1 MSYSL
6 SPYETKM
13 KDSQKTK
20 KQLIE
25 ELQETRRRLAAL
37 AASEAE
43 AKQSEAE
50 LRDSEEKFQ
59 KAFRSSPN
67 MIIIIGIEDGKYI
80 EVNDSFV
87 NITGYSRKELI
98 GHTVEEY
105 NMLAKP
111 EEQEEMVRLM
121 TEKGKLR
128 NEQYS
133 FRTKSGEIIPCLCS
147 VDVCNIGDKPCLV
160 AVASDITE
168 LKRTE
173 EALRESEEKYRT
185 LVDNSIIGI
194 MNVNITGKITYVN
207 KTILEATGYSRNE
220 LVGKNGF
227 RLGLIPGDT
236 LTVLRKRM
244 KEKLGGQPPGRLEMQ
259 FKRKD
264 GKWIWLQIRG
274 SLLRTHNIPVGFQ
287 LIGEDITEHKQAE
300 EALRESEEK
309 LSAAFRS
316 SPQAIAITTVKEG
329 RFIEA
334 NESHSRVTGYTRQEL
349 IGRTSDELNIW
360 VNPEDRKR
368 VLRILKEKGRIYNEE
383 LEFYTKSGEIQDSL
397 FSAELINIGGE
408 ECIISSTLDITERKL
423 MEEAL
428 RESEGKFSAAFYTSP
443 EMMAISSISD
453 GVFLEA
459 NDSFT
464 RVTGYTRDEIIGC
477 SAIDVNLWVK
487 PDDRDKMVKQLKEKG
502 RVSNEEYLLRTKRGN
517 VRNMLFSAELVN
529 LGEEPCVLSV
539 SIDITDFRKMEEQ
552 AREAE
557 NLRKLDKLRT
567 ELLANISHE
576 LRTPLASIKGFAT
589 MLLDYE
595 DRLKRRERR
604 EYLEIIDNNTD
615 RMVEL
620 IEQLLEMSRL
630 EAGMLSIKKKP
641 ASIIKLCREVIAEVR
656 VRASSHRFT
665 LDIPAKLPRI
675 NVDARRIRQILD
687 NIIDNSVKY
696 SDAGTEINLSVRRE
710 GNELLFT
717 ITDHGVG
724 IPPNDLPRVFTR
736 MFRSPQKHR
745 VSGIGL
751 GLSICKGL
759 TEAHNGRIWIESE
772 EGIGTKCFFTLPL
785 DTAKVEHS

>member
-1 MSYSL
+1 MSYVL
-6 SPYETKM
+6 FPYETKM

-25 ELQETRRRLAAL
+25 ELQETRRRLAAP
-37 AASEAE
+37 AGS
-43 AKQSEAE
+43 
-50 LRDSEEKFQ
+50 
-59 KAFRSSPN
+59 
-67 MIIIIGIEDGKYI
+67 G
-80 EVNDSFV
+80 
-87 NITGYSRKELI
+87 
-98 GHTVEEY
+98 VE
-105 NMLAKP
+105 
-111 EEQEEMVRLM
+111 R
-121 TEKGKLR
+121 
-128 NEQYS
+128 
-133 FRTKSGEIIPCLCS
+133 
-147 VDVCNIGDKPCLV
+147 
-160 AVASDITE
+160 
-168 LKRTE
+168 KRTE

-194 MNVNITGKITYVN
+194 MNVDITGKITYVN
-207 KTILEATGYSRNE
+207 KTILEATGYSREE
-220 LVGKNGF
+220 LVGKSGF
-227 RLGLIPGDT
+227 RPGLIPGDT
-236 LTVLRKRM
+236 LKILRKRM
-244 KEKLGGQPPGRLEMQ
+244 KEKLSGQPPGRLEMQ

-274 SLLRTHNIPVGFQ
+274 SLIRTHNIPVGFQ
-287 LIGEDITEHKQAE
+287 LIGEDITEYKQAE
-300 EALRESEEK
+300 EALLESEEK
-309 LSAAFRS
+309 FSAAFRS
-316 SPQAIAITTVKEG
+316 SPQAIAITTVEEG

-334 NESHSRVTGYTRQEL
+334 NESHVRVTGYTRKEL
-349 IGRTSDELNIW
+349 IGRTTGELNTW

-368 VLRILKEKGRIYNEE
+368 MLRILKGKGRIHNEE
-383 LEFYTKSGEIQDSL
+383 LKFHTKSGDIQTSL
-397 FSAELINIGGE
+397 FSAELIDIGGE
-408 ECIISSTLDITERKL
+408 ECIISSSLDITERKL

-428 RESEGKFSAAFYTSP
+428 RESEGKFSAAFRASP
-443 EMMAISSISD
+443 EMMTIAKISD
-453 GVFLEA
+453 GILLEV

-464 RVTGYTRDEIIGC
+464 RVTGYTRDEIIGH
-477 SAIDVNLWVK
+477 SAIDMNIWAN
-487 PDDRDKMVKQLKEKG
+487 PGDRDKMFTQLKEKG

-517 VRNMLFSAELVN
+517 VRNMLFSAEQVN

-615 RMVEL
+615 RLVEL

-630 EAGMLSIKKKP
+630 EAGMLSLKKKP
-641 ASIIKLCREVIAEVR
+641 TSIIKLCQEAIAEVR
-656 VRASSHRFT
+656 VRSSSHEFI
-665 LDIPAKLPRI
+665 LDIPARLPRI

-696 SDAGTEINLSVRRE
+696 SDAGTEVNLSVRRDR
-710 GNELLFT
+710 NKLLFT

-724 IPPNDLPRVFTR
+724 IPPNDLPRVFNR
-736 MFRSPQKHR
+736 MFRSSQKHV

-759 TEAHNGRIWIESE
+759 TEAHDGSIWLESE
-772 EGIGTKCFFTLPL
+772 EGTGTKCFFTLPL
-785 DTAKVEHS
+785 DTAKVKHA